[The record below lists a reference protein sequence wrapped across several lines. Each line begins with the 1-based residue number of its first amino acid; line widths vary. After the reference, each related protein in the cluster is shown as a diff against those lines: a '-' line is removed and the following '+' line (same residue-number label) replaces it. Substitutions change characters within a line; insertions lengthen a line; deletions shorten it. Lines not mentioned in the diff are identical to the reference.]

1 MHTTLE
7 RLLATIAIT
16 TMLVAPGCSSD
27 GGGGVGDAAGLT
39 AALEAARPGDEIHVG
54 PVTMVGEFVVPA
66 GVSIVG
72 AGPATVIAAPPGGTA
87 LSFAGGSPA
96 TRIASLTVEVNG
108 GVGLLGRSGAAASI
122 DDVLVDVQKGIGI
135 GAEDLASLSLGRVHV
150 QGTVTTDNA
159 IAIPLD
165 PLPADFATHGIVLV
179 RIGAATADTVDV
191 SGFAIAGAL
200 LVDTASTWTG
210 GSSSNN
216 RGTGLFV
223 HGGTATVTSVRLCG
237 SIMGGGLMPS
247 YASVLSG
254 GSDVHTTSM
263 EVCDGEG
270 YGILQSEA
278 TVSHSNLTVSNM
290 TEAGVWVQ
298 SSTRFELTGAS
309 SHIAGN
315 RVAGL
320 FVVQSSNVSVSDA
333 LIERTRNGTRITGDL
348 GAIQVGDGV
357 QLVDTTTSVSLSAL
371 RFVDNERVGVLLD
384 VGTGSTAGV
393 TLGALTVSGT
403 GTALGA
409 IAQGTTV
416 LPGWDSAVVRE
427 GATITNDPA
436 FTGRLGIAGIV
447 SPTDLPRADNLR
459 TMGLSAITGP

>member
-1 MHTTLE
+1 MPATLHG
-7 RLLATIAIT
+7 LLAT
-16 TMLVAPGCSSD
+16 VAATALFATGCGSD
-27 GGGGVGDAAGLT
+27 GSAGVGDAASLT
-39 AALEAARPGDEIHVG
+39 AALEAAVAGDEIRVG
-54 PVTMVGEFVVPA
+54 PVTIVGAFTVPA

-72 AGPATVIAAPPGGTA
+72 AGPTTVIAATEGGTA
-87 LSFAGGSPA
+87 ITVTGGTPM
-96 TRIASLTVEVNG
+96 TRVASMTVQANG
-108 GVGLLGRSGAAASI
+108 GVGILGRSGASVGLE
-122 DDVLVDVQKGIGI
+122 DLLVDVRKGIGI
-135 GAEDLASLSLGRVHV
+135 GAEDIGSLTIGRVHV
-150 QGTVTTDNA
+150 RGTVTPDNA

-165 PLPADFATHGIVLV
+165 PRPADFSTHGIVLV
-179 RIGAATADTVDV
+179 RVGSAVANTVDV
-191 SGFAIAGAL
+191 DGFAVAGTL
-200 LVDTASTWTG
+200 LVDTATVWNG

-223 HGGTATVTSVRLCG
+223 DGGNADLTSVRLCG

-254 GSDVHTTSM
+254 GADVLTTGL

-278 TVSHSNLTVSNM
+278 RATHTNLTVSNM

-298 SSTRFELTGAS
+298 SSDRFELSGAA

-315 RVAGL
+315 RVAGI
-320 FVVQSSNVSVSDA
+320 FIVQSSNVTVSDA

-357 QLVDTTTSVSLSAL
+357 QLVDSTSSVALTGL
-371 RFVDNERVGVLLD
+371 RFVDNDRVGVLLD
-384 VGTGSTAGV
+384 VGTGSTDSVSLSGIS
-393 TLGALTVSGT
+393 VSGV

-416 LPGWDSAVVRE
+416 VPGWDTGVARAGVTV
-427 GATITNDPA
+427 ANDAA
-436 FTGRLGIAGIV
+436 FAGRLGIAGIV
-447 SPTDLPRADNLR
+447 SPTDLPRADNIR
-459 TMGLSAITGP
+459 TMGLDALTM